1 MSNLH
6 GTLHTRVNKP
16 ITMCGISKRTNES
29 LVEVMDAMERAEGH
43 NFHFIQ
49 RVCKNKYKVEVI
61 GRIIFYNLLKY
72 K

>member
-1 MSNLH
+1 
-6 GTLHTRVNKP
+6 
-16 ITMCGISKRTNES
+16 MCGISKRTNES
-29 LVEVMDAMERAEGH
+29 LVEVMDAMERVEGH